1 MASRKVAAAYVSL
14 ELQTAQFKAAI
25 GEAGG
30 LTKKFAAETREQ
42 MQQSRESVRLLSEEL
57 GLGIP
62 RGLQGIISK
71 LPGVTTAMNAAFDAV
86 VVFALIDTV
95 VKVTEKVLEFSRKNE
110 EAAKKTA
117 AAWDE
122 AHGKLEKELDTLTVT
137 GDKLDETYDKM
148 SKKPGNALALALDEA
163 KVTADNLAES
173 LKTDLGLMDQLFK
186 DQSVSK
192 WQVLLGKDTSD
203 DISQDLEKHRTA
215 ITGAERIAREAVR
228 NAKTPEDQAAAT
240 TTGQTNVNAAI
251 KAALDYIAA
260 KHTEINGNVLLDNGA
275 GVAPYA
281 MVHGNQDKHNAI
293 LDGAKDIV
301 ENSGDIYNQQIANA
315 GKVIR
320 NQKQS
325 DGTAAESDRLKSFE
339 DTAKRMKEL
348 QGADALALAAYWEH
362 LVRTNQKG
370 SKSFE
375 DSLREHSATAGVEA
389 MKEVHGGGKSTDEQ
403 FAEFR
408 KSLIVKNTPDGIGDT
423 SDAMQKFLGLGGS
436 ASDEKIS
443 AELARG
449 GEAYARFAAELD
461 AARLKVSE
469 STGALTPHAAALA
482 EAAAHAKAYP
492 AELKPLNEQLERL
505 KGDTFLSDGERQ
517 SQMMAVGN
525 QISQVNY
532 KNQLQQVADSSSA
545 FDSSF
550 TGQVDKTFDD
560 IIAKSQDWGTQFKE
574 TITGAL
580 GDVNNAIIHI
590 LTTKPQAGDHPFKEA
605 GKQIFTGVA
614 RTGLQDAEGALMKGL
629 KLDKIGTSEAN
640 PMWVRMASAMK
651 GAGSAVSTAAQ
662 AATSTGFGGVIS
674 SLFSMLIPRA
684 GGGVM
689 SPGDFYMTGEQ
700 GPELMQV
707 GSTSKINSARDTA
720 SIMAGGKGGDTT
732 HVWNIDAKG
741 SNDPAA
747 VNAAV
752 QRGIRAAAPQIAA
765 AANAGAKDR
774 IARRPASSR

>member
-14 ELQTAQFKAAI
+14 ELQIAQFKAAI
-25 GEAGG
+25 GEASG

-42 MQQSRESVRLLSEEL
+42 MNQSRESVRLLSEEL

-95 VKVTEKVLEFSRKNE
+95 VKVTEKVVEFSRKNE

-173 LKTDLGLMDQLFK
+173 LKTDLALMDQLFK

-192 WQVLLGKDTSD
+192 WQVVLGQFGDGGNTADT
-203 DISQDLEKHRTA
+203 QTMLEGHRTDLN
-215 ITGAERIAREAVR
+215 TAERTAKENVR
-228 NAKTPEDQAAAT
+228 NAKTPEAAQAAQDA
-240 TTGQTNVNAAI
+240 GKVVVDGII
-251 KAALDYIAA
+251 KAALADIAKRSA
-260 KHTEINGNVLLDNGA
+260 EINGNVSYLGNPT
-275 GVAPYA
+275 PYA
-281 MVHGNQDKHNAI
+281 NVHGNQDKNNAM
-293 LDGAKDIV
+293 LAGGKDIF
-301 ENSGDIYNQQIANA
+301 ENSGDVFDQQIANA

-325 DGTAAESDRLKSFE
+325 DAATAESERLKSFE

-370 SKSFE
+370 SKAFE

-423 SDAMQKFLGLGGS
+423 GDAMQKFLGFGGGD
-436 ASDEKIS
+436 AGEKIS
-443 AELARG
+443 AELAKG

-461 AARLKVSE
+461 GVKLKVSE

-482 EAAAHAKAYP
+482 EAAAHAKAYA

-505 KGDTFLSDGERQ
+505 KKDSTLTDDERQ
-517 SQMMAVGN
+517 SRMMAVGN
-525 QISQVNY
+525 EQSQVTY
-532 KNQLQQVADSSSA
+532 RYQLQQVSDGAAA
-545 FDSSF
+545 FKTSF
-550 TGQVDKTFDD
+550 AGQMEEMFNG
-560 IIAKSQDWGTQFKE
+560 ILLKSEDFGDQLKS

-580 GDVNNAIIHI
+580 GDVNNALIHI

-605 GKQIFTGVA
+605 GKAIFTDVA
-614 RTGLQDAEGALMKGL
+614 KKGLETAEGGLMKLGASAL
-629 KLDKIGTSEAN
+629 N
-640 PMWVRMASAMK
+640 PMWVRMA
-651 GAGSAVSTAAQ
+651 GAGGGAAAASKSAGS
-662 AATSTGFGGVIS
+662 GFGGLIGSV
-674 SLFSMLIPRA
+674 LSMLIPRA

-707 GSTSKINSARDTA
+707 GSTSKINNARDTA
-720 SIMAGGKGGDTT
+720 SIMAGGSGGGSPT
-732 HVWNIDAKG
+732 HNWNIDARG
-741 SNDPAA
+741 ATDPAA
-747 VNAAV
+747 VYQAA
-752 QRGIRAAAPQIAA
+752 QRAIMAAAPRLVAA
-765 AANAGAKDR
+765 THTMQRDD
-774 IARRPASSR
+774 ARRRPSR